1 MSYPNYN
8 KTFGTA
14 QYHKARTVQKGKKCS
29 MLLTEKQKE
38 TLKQN
43 NIESNRVTREA
54 IQGALYL
61 LMEKKDYGRITMT
74 DIIKKSGVSR
84 SALYRN
90 YKTKE
95 DIIHDIVNEFM
106 EQFVMQHSGSLH
118 KNWSFAF
125 QFFLN
130 NKKSLDVIVK
140 AKMEH
145 ILLDKINENLHFDA
159 NASDL
164 IQAMNNGLIFN
175 VLMYWTKCGMPNYAD
190 DAAGQ
195 IVKAYKQ
202 IIKDVQVQFEP

>member
-1 MSYPNYN
+1 M
-8 KTFGTA
+8 
-14 QYHKARTVQKGKKCS
+14 Q
-29 MLLTEKQKE
+29 LTEKQKE

-43 NIESNRVTREA
+43 NVESNRVTRDA
-54 IQGALYL
+54 IQGALYF
-61 LMEKKDYGRITMT
+61 LMEKNDFDKITMT

-95 DIIHDIVNEFM
+95 AIIHDIVNEFM
-106 EQFVMQHSGSLH
+106 EQFEIQQSSTLH
-118 KNWSFAF
+118 KNWSFGF
-125 QFFLN
+125 QFFLD

-159 NASDL
+159 NASDM

-175 VLMYWTKCGMPNYAD
+175 VLMYWTKCGMPHHAN
-190 DAAGQ
+190 DAAWH
-195 IVKAYKQ
+195 IVNAYKQ
-202 IIKDVQVQFEP
+202 IIKDVQMQY

>member
-1 MSYPNYN
+1 MFYPNYN
-8 KTFGTA
+8 KVFLTA
-14 QYHKARTVQKGKKCS
+14 QYHRARTVQKGEKCS
-29 MLLTEKQKE
+29 MQLTEKQKE

-43 NIESNRVTREA
+43 NIESNRITREA

-61 LMEKKDYGRITMT
+61 LMEKKDYDKITLT

-106 EQFVMQHSGSLH
+106 EQFVIQHSNSLH

-125 QFFLN
+125 QFFLD
-130 NKKSLDVIVK
+130 NKKSLDIITK
-140 AKMEH
+140 AKLDY

-159 NASDL
+159 NTSDM

-175 VLMYWTKCGMPNYAD
+175 VLMYWTKCGMPDCAD
-190 DAAGQ
+190 DAAGH

-202 IIKDVQVQFEP
+202 IIKDVQMQY

>member
-1 MSYPNYN
+1 M
-8 KTFGTA
+8 
-14 QYHKARTVQKGKKCS
+14 Q
-29 MLLTEKQKE
+29 LTEKQKE

-43 NIESNRVTREA
+43 NIESNRITREA

-61 LMEKKDYGRITMT
+61 LMEKKDYDKITLT

-106 EQFVMQHSGSLH
+106 EQFVIQHSNSLH

-125 QFFLN
+125 QFFLD
-130 NKKSLDVIVK
+130 NKKSLDIITK
-140 AKMEH
+140 AKLDY

-159 NASDL
+159 NASDM

-175 VLMYWTKCGMPNYAD
+175 VLMYWTKCGMPDRAD
-190 DAAGQ
+190 DAAGH

-202 IIKDVQVQFEP
+202 IIKDVQMQY